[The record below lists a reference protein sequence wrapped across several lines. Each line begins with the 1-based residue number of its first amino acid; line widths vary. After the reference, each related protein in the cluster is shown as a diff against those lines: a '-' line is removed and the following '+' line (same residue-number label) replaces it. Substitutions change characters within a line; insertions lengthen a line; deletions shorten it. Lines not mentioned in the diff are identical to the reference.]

1 MPKSPPGRPKRLTW
15 DGSYE
20 ALGDSELSAH
30 EAEEADRLIRWAEED
45 LAAAGRVEAR
55 VNMRWTKAQLAVIRR
70 AAALVGVPY
79 QSYLKQVALERA
91 MQDLGAARQ
100 AGLISDDSAEPAAE
114 PEREA
119 PSRTLGQLIAR

>member
-1 MPKSPPGRPKRLTW
+1 MLKSPPGRPKGLAW

-20 ALGDSELSAH
+20 TLGDSELPAH
-30 EAEEADRLIRWAEED
+30 EAEEADRLIGWAEED
-45 LAAAGRVEAR
+45 LAAAGRIEAR

-100 AGLISDDSAEPAAE
+100 AGLISDDAPQPAPE
-114 PEREA
+114 PEGETR
-119 PSRTLGQLIAR
+119 SRRYEQAFSG